1 MFQPNLSRVLFR
13 HALKTTIAILLLSA
27 VTLAWGRTSLLAGD
41 PAAPPSAQ
49 APVARSFG
57 SDAGM
62 MLNTIKADKTE
73 DFEAVVAKLKE
84 ALMKSANPMRR
95 QQAASWRVFRALEP
109 GVNNSVLYVFWVDP
123 PAKDADYTVSKI
135 LAEEFPADAQQLY
148 KKFSDA
154 YAGGQTLIN
163 LRLVS
168 RMGE

>member
-1 MFQPNLSRVLFR
+1 MIQPNLPGVPLR
-13 HALKTTIAILLLSA
+13 HALKTALWLVLLSA
-27 VTLAWGRTSLLAGD
+27 SVIVSGDALAARIPGGT
-41 PAAPPSAQ
+41 AAAQ
-49 APVARSFG
+49 APTARVFG

-84 ALMKSANPMRR
+84 ALLKSANPIRK
-95 QQAASWRVFRALEP
+95 QQAANWRVFRALEP
-109 GVNNSVLYVFWVDP
+109 GVNNSVLYVFWFDP
-123 PAKDADYTVSKI
+123 PVKDADYTVSKI

-163 LRLVS
+163 LKLVS